1 MYHIIKI
8 VIINYNFIVVNIIM
22 KSLSEMLLEK
32 LKVTKKSL
40 SAVLVVDEH
49 TVEVPYYEFV
59 IWYTGHSNK
68 TPNELTEED
77 FRSSDFADNIVDIN
91 GVEIFK
97 NARLAYNFYENHKD
111 DIATITTKE
120 EKKRVKYNDTFFN
133 TIKLNDINIVFYAY
147 SFDNFKEY
155 IQYHQEIGEK

>member
-1 MYHIIKI
+1 
-8 VIINYNFIVVNIIM
+8 M
-22 KSLSEMLLEK
+22 KSLSEILLEK

-40 SAVLVVDEH
+40 STVSIVDDR

-59 IWYTGHSNK
+59 IWYTGQLNK
-68 TPNELTEED
+68 TPDELTEED

-120 EKKRVKYNDTFFN
+120 EKKRGKYNDTFFN
-133 TIKLNDINIVFYAY
+133 TIKLDDIVFYAY

>member
-1 MYHIIKI
+1 MR
-8 VIINYNFIVVNIIM
+8 
-22 KSLSEMLLEK
+22 SLSEILLEK

-40 SAVLVVDEH
+40 STVSIVDER

-59 IWYTGHSNK
+59 LWYTGRLNK
-68 TPNELTEED
+68 TPDELTEED

-133 TIKLNDINIVFYAY
+133 TIKLDDIVFYAY
-147 SFDNFKEY
+147 SFEDFKEY
-155 IQYHQEIGEK
+155 IQTLK

>member
-1 MYHIIKI
+1 
-8 VIINYNFIVVNIIM
+8 M
-22 KSLSEMLLEK
+22 KSLSEILLEK

-40 SAVLVVDEH
+40 STVSVVDEH

-59 IWYTGHSNK
+59 IWYTGQLNK
-68 TPNELTEED
+68 TPDELTEED

-120 EKKRVKYNDTFFN
+120 EKKRGKYNDTFFN
-133 TIKLNDINIVFYAY
+133 TIKLDDIVFYAY

-155 IQYHQEIGEK
+155 IEYHQEIGEK